1 MEELRRE
8 QTERVDLLLQ
18 QQEEMVEKLVRE
30 NQVKVEEHLESL
42 KRLRLESLEKEEEL
56 KARNERAL
64 ATLIK
69 ENEAEEASTL
79 AKHDL
84 EMKAAER
91 QKKLEKEGNTSSVYK
106 PQIPE
111 CPVGVNFFGGQYN
124 YRIGMPDICHFW
136 YASALFRPVK
146 STPKSALICDQNC
159 LVTK

>member
-8 QTERVDLLLQ
+8 QTERVEVLLQ

-30 NQVKVEEHLESL
+30 NQLKVEEHLESL
-42 KRLRLESLEKEEEL
+42 KRLRVESSEKEEEL

-91 QKKLEKEGNTSSVYK
+91 QKLEKEGNTSSENK

-111 CPVGVNFFGGQYN
+111 CPVGVNCFGGSIQLPN
-124 YRIGMPDICHFW
+124 RH
-136 YASALFRPVK
+136 A
-146 STPKSALICDQNC
+146 
-159 LVTK
+159 

>member
-1 MEELRRE
+1 MD
-8 QTERVDLLLQ
+8 VLLQ
-18 QQEEMVEKLVRE
+18 HQEEMVEKLVRE

-42 KRLRLESLEKEEEL
+42 KRLRVESSEKEEEL

-91 QKKLEKEGNTSSVYK
+91 QEKLEKEGNTSSENK

-111 CPVGVNFFGGQYN
+111 CPVGANFFGGSIQLPN
-124 YRIGMPDICHFW
+124 RL
-136 YASALFRPVK
+136 A
-146 STPKSALICDQNC
+146 
-159 LVTK
+159 

>member
-8 QTERVDLLLQ
+8 QTERVEVLLQ

-42 KRLRLESLEKEEEL
+42 KRLRLESSEKEEEL

-91 QKKLEKEGNTSSVYK
+91 QEKLEKEGNTSSENK

-111 CPVGVNFFGGQYN
+111 CPVGANFCGGSIQLSN
-124 YRIGMPDICHFW
+124 RH
-136 YASALFRPVK
+136 
-146 STPKSALICDQNC
+146 T
-159 LVTK
+159 

>member
-8 QTERVDLLLQ
+8 QTERVDVLLQ

-30 NQVKVEEHLESL
+30 NQLKVEEHLESL
-42 KRLRLESLEKEEEL
+42 KRLRVESSEKEEEL

-91 QKKLEKEGNTSSVYK
+91 QKLEKEGNTSSENK

-111 CPVGVNFFGGQYN
+111 CPVGVNCFGGSIQLPN
-124 YRIGMPDICHFW
+124 RH
-136 YASALFRPVK
+136 A
-146 STPKSALICDQNC
+146 
-159 LVTK
+159 